1 MHLPVVSNYLLIIIN
16 LRTFSYKSLILH
28 MLCIFVILCIY
39 DFLCTGQYYFLQKMK
54 SCMAEAESLQPVYTK
69 MADSIK

>member
-1 MHLPVVSNYLLIIIN
+1 MSSIG
-16 LRTFSYKSLILH
+16 
-28 MLCIFVILCIY
+28 IF
-39 DFLCTGQYYFLQKMK
+39 FQKMK

>member
-1 MHLPVVSNYLLIIIN
+1 
-16 LRTFSYKSLILH
+16 